1 MKQQVRFCTSA
12 DGTRIAYAMS
22 GNGPPL
28 LMSTT
33 WLTHLEYQHRSLAW
47 RPWLDALSQHY
58 TLIRYDPRGCGMSD
72 RAVADLSFESW
83 MMDFEAVVAASGYQ
97 RFSLLGV
104 CWGGP
109 IAMAYAALHPQRI
122 SKLVLYGTY
131 ARGRLRRT
139 GSPQEIEKARLLLEL
154 TQLGWAQENHAFLQ
168 VWATAF
174 QPGGTM
180 EHLRSWCEMQRIST
194 STEMAVAL
202 SRVSFD
208 VDVSA
213 MVPRIACPT
222 LVIHADRDA
231 VVPIEEGRIV
241 DSLIADARFVQ
252 LDSDNH
258 MLLPA
263 EPAWARFLSELRGF
277 LPEGINYRS
286 ASGEQVRLA
295 ALTARENDVLNALA
309 QGQSNAQIADGLGR
323 SEKTVRNHITHIFDK
338 LSVQTRA
345 QAIVLAREA
354 GFGQVRHALT
364 R

>member
-1 MKQQVRFCTSA
+1 MNQQVRFCTSA
-12 DGTRIAYAMS
+12 DGTRIAYAVS

-97 RFSLLGV
+97 RFALLGV

-109 IAMAYAALHPQRI
+109 LAMTYAALHPQQI

-131 ARGRLRRT
+131 ARGRLQRT
-139 GSPQEIEKARLLLEL
+139 DSPQEIEKARLLLEL

-180 EHLRSWCEMQRIST
+180 EHLRSWCDMQRIST
-194 STEMAVAL
+194 SAETAVAL
-202 SRVSFD
+202 SRVSFG
-208 VDVSA
+208 VDVRA

-231 VVPIEEGRIV
+231 VVPIEEGRI
-241 DSLIADARFVQ
+241 IAALVPNARFVQ

-263 EPAWARFLSELRGF
+263 EPAWTRFLSEFSAF
-277 LPEGINYRS
+277 LPAGINPRS
-286 ASGEQVRLA
+286 ASGAQVHLA
-295 ALTARENDVLNALA
+295 ALTAREHEVLNGIA

-323 SEKTVRNHITHIFDK
+323 SEKTVRNHITRIFDK

-354 GFGQVRHALT
+354 GFGQERVMS
-364 R
+364 